1 MLWRPVWDSLSP
13 LLPKVL
19 SGLTSNPWYFRALE
33 IHLYKTW
40 TKKGRKPGGHE
51 LPLVRQMT
59 CSFINETIT
68 LEGGSKHIP
77 SSLYNPQFSQAIPF
91 NWAMTMEYL
100 IVAWKF
106 EEATSS
112 ESMFASGLLQSNI
125 SPACGKCCLIYAT
138 YGALWAVLLLF
149 SKGLSLLIFL
159 QTEMCSYLHLFK
171 ALPFVLHPGN
181 SIFCLLVLISWYPKH
196 SRCVKSFSFLW
207 LRGVSQLMRN
217 WHRFTRDSVSHLL
230 NCFVTYST
238 KPVHNI

>member
-13 LLPKVL
+13 LLPEVL

-181 SIFCLLVLISWYPKH
+181 SIFLFISSDLLISQTLKKCEVLFLSVVAGCLPAHEEWAQIYQGQ
-196 SRCVKSFSFLW
+196 CVSPFKL
-207 LRGVSQLMRN
+207 LCN
-217 WHRFTRDSVSHLL
+217 LL
-230 NCFVTYST
+230 N
-238 KPVHNI
+238 

>member
-1 MLWRPVWDSLSP
+1 MWGSLSS
-13 LLPKVL
+13 LLPEVL

-68 LEGGSKHIP
+68 LEGGSKRIP

-106 EEATSS
+106 QEDSSS
-112 ESMFASGLLQSNI
+112 ESMFISGLWQAGISAACGDGAWFLPLSGAWRGFLPKGLTSPFHWKGTFSLTGLEGHLGHRWVTRFHEAGASGRLFQHR
-125 SPACGKCCLIYAT
+125 YAP
-138 YGALWAVLLLF
+138 
-149 SKGLSLLIFL
+149 GLS
-159 QTEMCSYLHLFK
+159 
-171 ALPFVLHPGN
+171 
-181 SIFCLLVLISWYPKH
+181 
-196 SRCVKSFSFLW
+196 
-207 LRGVSQLMRN
+207 
-217 WHRFTRDSVSHLL
+217 SVS
-230 NCFVTYST
+230 C
-238 KPVHNI
+238 